1 MVAKKTNE
9 KKYYSLELMD
19 LSIINL
25 NSLKQRTMLMLY
37 LRTSAHSGT
46 TDLQE
51 TDRYHYCTKYLK
63 KQKQNPTT
71 QNQIPLW
78 ISQLSHNFGTC
89 TLHVLQQYTDLQNM
103 KTPSTLVTE
112 VTTCTLLPNSR

>member
-1 MVAKKTNE
+1 MVAEKTNE

-51 TDRYHYCTKYLK
+51 TDRYHYSTKY
-63 KQKQNPTT
+63 
-71 QNQIPLW
+71 
-78 ISQLSHNFGTC
+78 
-89 TLHVLQQYTDLQNM
+89 
-103 KTPSTLVTE
+103 
-112 VTTCTLLPNSR
+112 